1 LQAIFY
7 KPQEHVCGYRHIN
20 ACKQIQSGIFSSGL
34 KKFKQGV
41 VFEQIHGKWV
51 AGIVNNYKSVLRIH
65 ARTDEWRN
73 LNLDALLTVF
83 TVSKERAVQLQK
95 LQLFENAT
103 EEDVHAAIHNAK
115 LKAHP
120 DKGGSSDAWQ
130 KLQRTITF
138 FDAEKKKQVSI
149 FLMVQFHE

>member
-1 LQAIFY
+1 M
-7 KPQEHVCGYRHIN
+7 
-20 ACKQIQSGIFSSGL
+20 
-34 KKFKQGV
+34 
-41 VFEQIHGKWV
+41 FEQIHGKWV
-51 AGIVNNYKSVLRIH
+51 AGIINNFESVLRIH

-115 LKAHP
+115 LKAYP